1 MECVIKMST
10 SYDCTHILL
19 LKCNEIVAFFMY
31 AKTAQQYM
39 QPNQSSIIFA
49 SDQPSTATVFDRIS

>member
-1 MECVIKMST
+1 MST

-39 QPNQSSIIFA
+39 QPNQSSISFA